1 MSYFILVLAF
11 LAILHFIYDGI
22 VLPSI
27 RMHLRNKL
35 FALRDELRQ
44 IKICDEE
51 CDPQVFNLLHDGIN
65 RFLNRLHRLTID
77 RQVQFMREYEND
89 DELRYE
95 IDQRWKLVE
104 SCENEDVTRIFEEAN
119 DVLRVAYLANMGGW
133 FFYLIPI
140 ALIAFSL
147 KKLSNEAREMFVMPN
162 REVDRLWPD
171 SKTA

>member
-1 MSYFILVLAF
+1 
-11 LAILHFIYDGI
+11 
-22 VLPSI
+22 
-27 RMHLRNKL
+27 
-35 FALRDELRQ
+35 
-44 IKICDEE
+44 
-51 CDPQVFNLLHDGIN
+51 
-65 RFLNRLHRLTID
+65 
-77 RQVQFMREYEND
+77 MREYEND